1 MSIDN
6 ILPLRL
12 LPANEFT
19 ILLASSLVF
28 HWLNISVVQVPINFF
43 SGVQAVKIMK
53 VNKSI
58 TILVIFLIIFS
69 INHLILF
76 YPILKIP
83 ATIGVELVLVN
94 GRQLKQ

>member
-1 MSIDN
+1 
-6 ILPLRL
+6 
-12 LPANEFT
+12 
-19 ILLASSLVF
+19 
-28 HWLNISVVQVPINFF
+28 
-43 SGVQAVKIMK
+43 MK